1 MMPTDFHATRPQAP
15 AAVLGPYRQM
25 DYDRLPEQPRHELL
39 CGNLVPVPSPSPWHQ
54 TAVCFLWRHL
64 QRIASRARGRAYAAP
79 LDVILADH
87 TVVQPDVIYVSAGRA
102 GILQDR
108 ILGAPDLLIEVLS
121 PGTMRRDTG
130 VKMSLYAQLGVPEYW
145 IVDPSARLVEFRVNE
160 SGHFTAPPSLADR
173 PGRAYVSPCLPEI
186 HLDPAELWRE
196 IDREV
201 S

>member
-1 MMPTDFHATRPQAP
+1 M
-15 AAVLGPYRQM
+15 
-25 DYDRLPEQPRHELL
+25 
-39 CGNLVPVPSPSPWHQ
+39 
-54 TAVCFLWRHL
+54 
-64 QRIASRARGRAYAAP
+64 
-79 LDVILADH
+79 
-87 TVVQPDVIYVSAGRA
+87 
-102 GILQDR
+102 QDR

-145 IVDPSARLVEFRVNE
+145 LVDPTARLVEFRVNE
-160 SGHFTAPPSLADR
+160 SGHFAAPPSLADR
-173 PGRAYVSPCLPEI
+173 YVSPCLPEL